1 MTKRDDQKQQRRQE
15 ILFAGL
21 SLFIKK
27 GYTGTK
33 IKDIANTVKMST
45 GLLFHY
51 FASKEELY
59 LELVSLGIEGPMN
72 SVQPGRMAPLEFF
85 EVTAEQ
91 ILNYIRLNPFV
102 AKMFV
107 FMSQAYYGDD
117 VPASA
122 KERLKGFDVF
132 SPTAAIIERGQES
145 GTIRSG
151 DSMALAIAFW
161 SAIQGVANALALN
174 ANAPCPQSEW
184 IVDILRNHTK

>member
-1 MTKRDDQKQQRRQE
+1 
-15 ILFAGL
+15 
-21 SLFIKK
+21 
-27 GYTGTK
+27 
-33 IKDIANTVKMST
+33 MST

-107 FMSQAYYGDD
+107 FY
-117 VPASA
+117 VPGILW
-122 KERLKGFDVF
+122 R
-132 SPTAAIIERGQES
+132 R
-145 GTIRSG
+145 RSG
-151 DSMALAIAFW
+151 KREGAAKRIRRVFADC
-161 SAIQGVANALALN
+161 G
-174 ANAPCPQSEW
+174 
-184 IVDILRNHTK
+184 DH